1 MGTSKGYIPP
11 TKPEWS
17 NAKRAI
23 SSFLRNRDADSR
35 VNAIQKFGEAMS
47 SGAAGGTT
55 SFANAAGNILGFA
68 YDIRQQGLEQGLID
82 FGRSDLIEKSSN
94 EILHELLYQ
103 FTNNSSSLEDSLAAD
118 SLSQALDN
126 LQIDSVDQLGN
137 VDLDSL
143 LREMVTSFVQISFD
157 VNFEEKIGKG
167 RTSNEKFEI
176 LDEMHSY
183 IADALHDSL
192 SDKEIK
198 QINLKDI
205 GAANVVKE
213 ALNEAYD
220 VCTRFYGGT
229 A

>member
-1 MGTSKGYIPP
+1 M
-11 TKPEWS
+11 
-17 NAKRAI
+17 
-23 SSFLRNRDADSR
+23 
-35 VNAIQKFGEAMS
+35 
-47 SGAAGGTT
+47 
-55 SFANAAGNILGFA
+55 
-68 YDIRQQGLEQGLID
+68 
-82 FGRSDLIEKSSN
+82 
-94 EILHELLYQ
+94 
-103 FTNNSSSLEDSLAAD
+103 
-118 SLSQALDN
+118 
-126 LQIDSVDQLGN
+126 
-137 VDLDSL
+137 
-143 LREMVTSFVQISFD
+143 QISFD

-220 VCTRFYGGT
+220 VCARFYGGT